1 MYENFSIRFC
11 TLVDEYMG
19 NANDIAKALHV
30 SKQTIS
36 AWKAGTRSPKQPT
49 IEAIARFFNVSVQ
62 WLMGL
67 NVPRGEY
74 YEHST
79 DHDRLE
85 AMHQNP
91 RLGLLFDHTAKMD
104 SEQVE
109 AMIQMSKMI
118 LKERDPHEG

>member
-11 TLVDEYMG
+11 TLVDEYRG

-91 RLGLLFDHTAKMD
+91 CLGLLFDRQSNMSD
-104 SEQVE
+104 EDIE
-109 AMIQMSKMI
+109 FMMQMADRI
-118 LKERDPHEG
+118 LKERDHD